1 MEMKKNRNF
10 SGKIWK
16 CLEINISE
24 KFLLEEKIVK
34 NVKKFI
40 RRLKKF
46 EIFT

>member
-24 KFLLEEKIVK
+24 KFLLEEKIVE
-34 NVKKFI
+34 NVKKVY
-40 RRLKKF
+40 KKI
-46 EIFT
+46 EKV